1 MSEKICPNC
10 SFRYKQEDEF
20 CQKCGSP
27 LDLSEYI
34 KSKKL
39 DKNIPEKIRSLFGNR
54 RIDKINDEIEEF
66 IHYSLSFNNFMDDF
80 GMLIAGN
87 YNQTDFK
94 KKYEKLNKLND
105 FKYLDI
111 IKEDSDLNN
120 KHLFLLKTQSFI
132 DKFDYGMLDNVD
144 NFFKDLDNLKKS
156 NFYVTYIEKDNLKK
170 KYEDTFGFVDQIS
183 EEIDL
188 EGNFK
193 NFYDDFQ
200 KLDSIIKKRNEKYVE
215 DELTQH
221 KDFFDNIDGKSLDK
235 KQRLAVVTNEQ
246 NSQIIAGAGCGKTLT
261 VNAKVR
267 YLIEKKGVN
276 PSEILCLSFSN
287 ASVADL
293 KEKLPS
299 DVEIS
304 TFHKLGGSILKANDL
319 PSRPDS
325 DSLDNF
331 IREYFKNNVI
341 DNKKLC
347 EDIFEFYAY
356 YFYNLVKEDDVGSI
370 GELYDIEEGRDFR
383 TLRDLYGGDNEK
395 RTYDNK
401 VVKSFEELVI
411 ANYLFA
417 HQIDYEYEKV
427 FECTNKYYNSQKE
440 FIYKFIF
447 ENINEIKNNPM
458 IEDLV
463 GSLYDFCEI
472 KEHIIVKDHVP
483 DFYIKENK
491 IYLEHFGVNKNCE
504 ALWLDEKGSDKYRK
518 SIEWKRELHKKYGST
533 LIETYSYYMAENRLL
548 DRLEEKLKNV
558 GVEIKEIDYEYLFSK
573 IIERDTVNK
582 FVNFMNLITS
592 FIQLFKG
599 NDYGIGKFSEFKKEN
614 ETNDDE
620 FDKKR
625 TNLFLNIVEEFYS
638 AYENHL
644 KENIKIDF
652 NDMINNATRE
662 VEKGNLNKTYRYI
675 LVDEY
680 QDTSYTRYNLVK
692 AIQDKTGAKVCVV
705 GDDWQS
711 IYRFTG
717 CDVVLFSKFENY
729 FKNPEKLSI
738 ETTYRNS
745 QDLIDISGRF
755 IKKNPNQIDKSLK
768 SKKDSTQ
775 KPVKIAY
782 YNKSSSED
790 KIKTM
795 EYLIN
800 KISRE
805 SNDIMILGRN
815 NFDINDFIE
824 TGLFKRKRSDDSKL
838 IYDKNNDL
846 NINFISVHKSKGL
859 EEENVIL
866 INLENSIAGFPNQM
880 TDDPLMNFVIN
891 DSDQFPNGEERRLF
905 YVALTRTKNNVY
917 LLVPETDKSEFVI
930 ELENHIDD
938 LEIISRDS
946 RQEENYDD
954 LDTFMENK
962 NVYSIKT
969 KLKCPVCKT
978 GDVILKII
986 KTKDGKDI
994 FKFLECSH
1002 RRCEWEGGP
1011 YFSKLELLDEIEM
1024 CPSCGDVRYVAD
1036 GRYGPYLKCLN
1047 GCKTPKLQDV
1057 RLKRVKKILNM
1068 NIDYEYI
1075 ESDLKCPNC
1084 VDGKISLKINPDTKK
1099 QEFACSNTLCDFE
1112 GGFTNIDK
1120 TQLNKIKICPECNG
1134 ILVLRNGKYGEFY
1147 SCNSRNCKYTEN
1159 ISPKKPKFGDFKEI
1173 SIDLKCPECN
1183 NGNIIIKKNK
1193 KTNQGKFV
1201 CSNCNWDGGTFDKSG
1216 KIESIEYCK
1225 SSNCNG
1231 VTYLRDGR
1239 FGEFR
1244 SCSNYFKTKCDGGK
1258 KSKKSRKTQKKK
1270 KISKWKRIDTSL
1282 NCPSCSGNVILLKN
1296 KEDGHGFF
1304 RCDNDSCDWKGGS
1317 FNKSEDVLNTLS
1329 YCPEPNCDGLTYEI
1343 EGKYGPFRV
1352 CTNFPKTGCNA
1363 GRKK

>member
-1 MSEKICPNC
+1 MFEKICPNC
-10 SFRYKQEDEF
+10 SFKQEQEDEF

-27 LDLSEYI
+27 LDLNEYI

-39 DKNIPEKIRSLFGNR
+39 DKNIPEKIRSFFGNR

-66 IHYSLSFNNFMDDF
+66 IYFSLSFNNFMDDF
-80 GMLIAGN
+80 GKLIAGN
-87 YNQTDFK
+87 YDKDDFK
-94 KKYEKLNKLND
+94 DKYEKFDKLND

-111 IKEDSDLNN
+111 IKQDSDLKN
-120 KHLFLLKTQSFI
+120 KHQFLLKTQSFI
-132 DKFDYGMLDNVD
+132 ERFDYGMLDKVD
-144 NFFKDLDNLKKS
+144 DFFKDLNNLKKS
-156 NFYVTYIEKDNLKK
+156 NFYVTYVEKDNLKEQ
-170 KYEDTFGFVDQIS
+170 YEDTFDFVNQIS

-188 EGNFK
+188 EGNFE
-193 NFYDDFQ
+193 NFHNDYQ
-200 KLDSIIKKRNEKYVE
+200 NLDSIVKKRNDNYVA
-215 DELTQH
+215 DELIRH

-267 YLIEKKGVN
+267 YLIEKKGIN

-293 KEKLPS
+293 KEKLPE

-304 TFHKLGGSILKANDL
+304 TFHKLGGSILKDNDL

-331 IREYFKNNVI
+331 IRQYFK
-341 DNKKLC
+341 DNIIGNEKLC
-347 EDIFEFYAY
+347 EDIFDFYAY
-356 YFYNLVKEDDVGSI
+356 YFYNRVKEDEVSNI

-383 TLRDLYGGDNEK
+383 TLRQLYGGDSEK

-401 VVKSFEELVI
+401 IVKSFEELVI

-440 FIYKFIF
+440 FIYKLIF
-447 ENINEIKNNPM
+447 KNINEIKDYP
-458 IEDLV
+458 IKDDLL
-463 GSLYDFCEI
+463 GNLYDFCEI
-472 KEHIIVKDHVP
+472 KEHVIVKDHVP
-483 DFYIKENK
+483 DFYIKENE
-491 IYLEHFGVNKNCE
+491 IYLEHFGVNRNCE
-504 ALWLDEKGSDKYRK
+504 ASWLDKEGSDKYMK
-518 SIEWKRELHKKYGST
+518 GIEWKRELHKKYGST
-533 LIETYSYYMAENRLL
+533 LIETYSYYMSEDRLL
-548 DRLEEKLKNV
+548 SKLEEKLKNS

-582 FVNFMNLITS
+582 FVNFMNLITG

-599 NDYGIGKFSEFKKEN
+599 NDYDIDKFNEFKKEN
-614 ETNDDE
+614 ETNDDK

-625 TNLFLNIVEEFYS
+625 TRLFLNIVEEFYI
-638 AYENHL
+638 AYEKQL
-644 KENIKIDF
+644 KENTKIDF

-662 VEKGNLNKTYRYI
+662 VEKGNLNRNYRYI

-692 AIQDKTGAKVCVV
+692 SIQDKTGAKVCVV

-717 CDVVLFSKFENY
+717 CDVALFSKFENY
-729 FKNPEKLSI
+729 FKNPEILSI

-745 QDLIDISGRF
+745 QELIDISGRF
-755 IKKNPNQIDKSLK
+755 IKKNPNQINKSLK
-768 SKKDSTQ
+768 SKKDSTH
-775 KPVKIAY
+775 KPVKISY
-782 YNKSSSED
+782 YNKSSIED
-790 KIKTM
+790 KVKTM

-800 KISRE
+800 KISKE

-824 TGLFKRKRSDDSKL
+824 AKLFKRKHREDSQL
-838 IYDKNNDL
+838 IYEKNKDL

-859 EEENVIL
+859 EEDNVIL

-880 TDDPLMNFVIN
+880 VDDPLMNFVIN

-917 LLVPETDKSEFVI
+917 LLAPETDKSEFVT
-930 ELENHIDD
+930 ELEKHIDD
-938 LEIISRDS
+938 LEIVSRNS
-946 RQEENYDD
+946 RKEETYDD
-954 LDTFMENK
+954 LDSFMENK

-969 KLKCPVCKT
+969 KMKCPVCKT

-1002 RRCEWEGGP
+1002 RRCEWQGGP
-1011 YFSKLELLDEIEM
+1011 YFSKLELLDEIEV
-1024 CPSCGDVRYVAD
+1024 CPECGNVRYVTD
-1036 GRYGPYLKCLN
+1036 GRYGPYLKCVN
-1047 GCKTPKLQDV
+1047 GCKTPKLQGK
-1057 RLKRVKKILNM
+1057 RLKRVKKILN
-1068 NIDYEYI
+1068 IATEYEYI
-1075 ESDLKCPNC
+1075 KSSLKCPHC
-1084 VDGKISLKINPDTKK
+1084 KDGKISLKINPDTKK
-1099 QEFACSNTLCDFE
+1099 QQFACSNEECDFE

-1120 TQLNKIKICPECNG
+1120 SQLKNIKICPQCGG

-1159 ISPKKPKFGDFKEI
+1159 ISPKKPKTDGFEEI
-1173 SIDLKCPECN
+1173 NVDLKCPACK

-1193 KTNQGKFV
+1193 KTKQGKIV
-1201 CSNCNWDGGTFDKSG
+1201 CSDCSWDGGTFDKTG
-1216 KIESIEYCK
+1216 QIDSIEYCK
-1225 SSNCNG
+1225 ASNCSG

-1258 KSKKSRKTQKKK
+1258 SPKKTQKKK
-1270 KISKWKRIDTSL
+1270 KPSKWKKIDTSL
-1282 NCPSCSGNVILLKN
+1282 NCPLCSANVILLKN
-1296 KEDGHGFF
+1296 KENGRGFF
-1304 RCDNDSCDWKGGS
+1304 KCDNDSCDWNGGS
-1317 FNKSEDVLNTLS
+1317 FNKSEDLLSTLS
-1329 YCPEPNCDGLTYEI
+1329 YCPEPNCNGLTYEI
-1343 EGKYGPFRV
+1343 VGKYGPFRV
-1352 CTNFPKTGCNA
+1352 CTNFSKTGCKA
-1363 GRKK
+1363 GRRK